1 MRLLVYATSNSSRS
15 INRQLVRHAAAVL
28 QAEILP
34 TVEPELINIHDYEMP
49 IYSFDREA
57 ADGIPQRAQD
67 FRDLIDRA
75 DALLVSFSENNS
87 NLSAAYKNLFDW
99 ASRLPGKVYSGK
111 PLVALSTSPGGRG
124 GASVMDIVSRT
135 AAHQGAELRATF
147 SLPRFYDT
155 FDSETQRL
163 KEAEHQAAL
172 RKALATLA

>member
-75 DALLVSFSENNS
+75 DALLVPFLRITATFRRPIRTSLTGRRACPARSI
-87 NLSAAYKNLFDW
+87 AASHWWPY
-99 ASRLPGKVYSGK
+99 RPR
-111 PLVALSTSPGGRG
+111 PEVA
-124 GASVMDIVSRT
+124 
-135 AAHQGAELRATF
+135 AAHR
-147 SLPRFYDT
+147 
-155 FDSETQRL
+155 
-163 KEAEHQAAL
+163 
-172 RKALATLA
+172 